1 MLSELNR
8 GVSTMD
14 FDNYDF
20 TFKDEERNGQEYT
33 FHRTDE
39 VGENERKKGDVQTN
53 VFVKRIHEHQI
64 TSNNFVLMFVE
75 NIQILLDE
83 YELTN
88 MELKVLM
95 YILDK
100 MKHGN
105 MYSINQK
112 KLSEKYNTSQPA
124 ISRYIKNLI
133 KKNIIIEDEDKN
145 RYINSTLFLK
155 GNISSMKEELRD
167 NVYKSQKTFNKYNET
182 VKNKTKSKKG

>member
-39 VGENERKKGDVQTN
+39 VVENERKKGDVQTN

>member
-1 MLSELNR
+1 
-8 GVSTMD
+8 
-14 FDNYDF
+14 
-20 TFKDEERNGQEYT
+20 
-33 FHRTDE
+33 
-39 VGENERKKGDVQTN
+39 
-53 VFVKRIHEHQI
+53 
-64 TSNNFVLMFVE
+64 
-75 NIQILLDE
+75 
-83 YELTN
+83 

>member
-1 MLSELNR
+1 MLSELKR

-20 TFKDEERNGQEYT
+20 TFKDEEKTQQEYS
-33 FHRTDE
+33 FNSADE
-39 VGENERKKGDVQTN
+39 IVENERKKGDVQAN
-53 VFVKRIHEHQI
+53 VFVKRVHEHQI

-75 NIQILLDE
+75 NIEILLDE

-105 MYSINQK
+105 MFSINQK
-112 KLSEKYNTSQPA
+112 KLAEKYNTSQSA

-133 KKNIIIEDEDKN
+133 KKNLIIEDEDKN
-145 RYINSTLFLK
+145 RFINSTLFLK
-155 GNISSMKEELRD
+155 GNISSMKQELRD

-182 VKNKTKSKKG
+182 VKNKTKQG

>member
-1 MLSELNR
+1 
-8 GVSTMD
+8 MD

-39 VGENERKKGDVQTN
+39 VVENERKKGDVQTN